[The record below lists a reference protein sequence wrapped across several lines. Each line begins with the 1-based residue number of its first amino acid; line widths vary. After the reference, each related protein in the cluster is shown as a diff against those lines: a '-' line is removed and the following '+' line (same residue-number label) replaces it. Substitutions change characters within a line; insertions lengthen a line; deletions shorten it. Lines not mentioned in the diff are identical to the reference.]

1 MILFVTAQEIQ
12 SHPLP
17 MPNYMVAAADRLV
30 AELES
35 LLTDARIPFQ
45 REPDTTSTHEEHTF
59 VISSYTCTQDCGEVD
74 VGIEKRQGRNGVY
87 IVLQPS
93 RRTWFRKNPDS
104 EKLCDRLKN
113 LLCDNGASASPKAE
127 CEDMR

>member
-1 MILFVTAQEIQ
+1 
-12 SHPLP
+12 

-30 AELES
+30 AELDS
-35 LLTDARIPFQ
+35 LLTDARITFQ
-45 REPDTTSTHEEHTF
+45 REPDTTSTHDKHTF
-59 VISSYTCTQDCGEVD
+59 VITRYTCTQDRGEVD

-93 RRTWFRKNPDS
+93 RRTWLWKNPDS
-104 EKLCDRLKN
+104 ERLCDRIKN
-113 LLCDNGASASPKAE
+113 LLCENGASASPRAE